1 MSSFNFNN
9 ITYLPNASP
18 PGTASAIGYTGSLSG
33 DITLPISV
41 TNTTTSATYT
51 VTLIQ
56 EDPAGFLDA
65 SFSSF
70 SFESPSQVVGI
81 GASAFRNCTNM
92 TIFNMPPSLLSLST
106 GIFNGCSKLKN
117 FSLPLNSINIPSFAY
132 SGCGLTSITIPNSVE
147 LIDVDAFAG
156 CTSLTSVAFDNSPT
170 PNCKNIAGSAFAGC
184 SFLTSFIMP
193 NSVTSIGGDA
203 FQYSGLTSINI
214 PQLLSSIP
222 AGAFKYSTSLASV
235 TFDSPTTVTLIDT
248 EAFKGCTSLIS
259 IEAPTTVTNIG
270 DNAFNECSSLASINI
285 PSVVNIGD
293 GAFAFCQNLTEIIIP
308 SSTTSIGVSAF
319 YECQN
324 LTVVYFSNPATL
336 PEFVGECFDQGT
348 TKNNTAYYYSNAQ
361 PSPNQT
367 DPAPVPFTA
376 KQALLD
382 AGFAFAIPFDPE
394 PVTCFKED
402 SKILTNKG
410 YIPIQHLRK
419 GDLIKTFQNGFIAID
434 MIGKKKIYHPALKE
448 RIKDQLYRCP
458 QDKYEEFFEDLFLTG
473 CHSILVD
480 YFISEEEVEETIEV
494 NKKIYATDDKYRLPA
509 CVDDRTVVYE
519 HPGTHTIYHLA
530 LENDDYYMNYGIYA
544 NGLLVET
551 CSKRYLKE
559 VANMILI
566 D

>member
-1 MSSFNFNN
+1 MSL
-9 ITYLPNASP
+9 TTQDP
-18 PGTASAIGYTGSLSG
+18 
-33 DITLPISV
+33 TL
-41 TNTTTSATYT
+41 N
-51 VTLIQ
+51 
-56 EDPAGFLDA
+56 
-65 SFSSF
+65 
-70 SFESPSQVVGI
+70 
-81 GASAFRNCTNM
+81 GA
-92 TIFNMPPSLLSLST
+92 
-106 GIFNGCSKLKN
+106 
-117 FSLPLNSINIPSFAY
+117 
-132 SGCGLTSITIPNSVE
+132 ITIPIVATNPNNSLSYTVVK
-147 LIDVDAFAG
+147 INSGAFF
-156 CTSLTSVAFDNSPT
+156 TL
-170 PNCKNIAGSAFAGC
+170 
-184 SFLTSFIMP
+184 
-193 NSVTSIGGDA
+193 
-203 FQYSGLTSINI
+203 SGLTSIII
-214 PQLLSSIP
+214 PPTVTSIGSNAFANCTSLRSSTFDGTSTLTSIGQSAFFNCLNLLSFDMPNGLTIINNSTFFGCSNLGSVTIPHSVTGVGNYVFSTCARLTSVTFTGTPNLTSI
-222 AGAFKYSTSLASV
+222 GINAFFQCIALPSIIIPNGVQSIGNNAFNLCNSLASIEIPSSLV
-235 TFDSPTTVTLIDT
+235 SIGS
-248 EAFKGCTSLIS
+248 EAFRGCTSLIS
-259 IEAPTTVTNIG
+259 IEAPTAVTNIG
-270 DNAFNECSSLASINI
+270 DNAFNECSSLTSINI

-293 GAFAFCQNLTEIIIP
+293 GAFAFCQNLTQIIIP

-319 YECQN
+319 YDCQN
-324 LTVVYFSNPATL
+324 LTVAYFSNPTTL
-336 PEFVGECFDQGT
+336 PEFVGRCFDNSGEG
-348 TKNNTAYYYSNAQ
+348 NSIAYYYSSAQ

-367 DPAPVPFTA
+367 DPVPVPFTA
-376 KQALLD
+376 EQALLD

-458 QDKYEEFFEDLFLTG
+458 QDKYEEIFEDLVLTG

-519 HPGTHTIYHLA
+519 NPGTHTIYHLA